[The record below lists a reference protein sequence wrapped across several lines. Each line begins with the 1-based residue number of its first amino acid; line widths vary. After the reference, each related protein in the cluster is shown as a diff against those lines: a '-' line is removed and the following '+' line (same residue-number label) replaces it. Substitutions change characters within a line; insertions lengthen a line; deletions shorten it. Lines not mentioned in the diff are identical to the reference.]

1 MKILKIFGVVV
12 AIHAFAFVLIFA
24 NPGCSSTGKPS
35 QAATAPT
42 SEPTRP
48 PTVAYNPPADTA
60 PVISAS
66 PATSSAPIGFD
77 PNAPAISAP
86 VRYSPT
92 RPGTAA
98 ATAVQ
103 AQPAADVIPTTTY
116 AVASGDSLW
125 TIAKKNHLTV
135 AELSKA
141 NNLTADAKLHP
152 GQKLMIPSKTAT
164 ASAGSV
170 AASADGSSTYK
181 VKTGDK
187 LATIAKRAGT
197 TTAVLKQL
205 NNMKTDTVRVG
216 QDLKLPAG
224 ATVADAA
231 PADLAVA
238 TAKPSGDSFT
248 HTVKAGETL
257 SVIAQKYQVK
267 ASEIAKENNITDPA
281 KIRPGMSLVI
291 PGWKAPKSAKG
302 SAPADDANTPK
313 VLTSDQDASQ
323 PAAQPAQMDIPVI
336 KIEGSSK

>member
-24 NPGCSSTGKPS
+24 NPGCSSTAKPS
-35 QAATAPT
+35 QAATAAVA
-42 SEPTRP
+42 EPTRP
-48 PTVAYNPPADTA
+48 PTITYNPPAAADA
-60 PVISAS
+60 PVLAAS
-66 PATSSAPIGFD
+66 PASGGFD

-92 RPGTAA
+92 RPGTAEA
-98 ATAVQ
+98 AAVQ
-103 AQPAADVIPTTTY
+103 AKPVADVIPATTY

-141 NNLTADAKLHP
+141 NNLSADAKLHP
-152 GQKLMIPSKTAT
+152 GQKLVIPSKSATPATGSAT
-164 ASAGSV
+164 AA
-170 AASADGSSTYK
+170 ADGTPTYK
-181 VKTGDK
+181 VKSGDK
-187 LATIAKRAGT
+187 LALIAKRAGT
-197 TTAVLKQL
+197 TTTVLKQL
-205 NNMKTDTVRVG
+205 NGMKTDTVHVG

-224 ATVADAA
+224 TTMADSA
-231 PADLAVA
+231 PADLSTGA
-238 TAKPSGDSFT
+238 TKASGDSFT

-291 PGWKAPKSAKG
+291 PGWKAPKSAKT
-302 SAPADDANTPK
+302 AAVTTTDDANSPK
-313 VLTSDQDASQ
+313 VLTSDQETSQ
-323 PAAQPAQMDIPVI
+323 PPAASPTPVDIPVI
-336 KIEGSSK
+336 KIEPSK

>member
-24 NPGCSSTGKPS
+24 NPGCSSTAKPT
-35 QAATAPT
+35 QAATVPAA
-42 SEPTRP
+42 EPTRP
-48 PTVAYNPPADTA
+48 PAVAYNPPAGDA
-60 PVISAS
+60 PVINAAPAAS
-66 PATSSAPIGFD
+66 PAPGGFD

-103 AQPAADVIPTTTY
+103 AQPAADVIPATTY
-116 AVASGDSLW
+116 AVSSGDSLW

-152 GQKLMIPSKTAT
+152 GQKLVIPSKSAT
-164 ASAGSV
+164 AASGT
-170 AASADGSSTYK
+170 AAAAADGAPTYK
-181 VKTGDK
+181 VKSGDK
-187 LATIAKRAGT
+187 LALIAKRAGT

-205 NNMKTDTVRVG
+205 NGMKTDTVHVG

-224 ATVADAA
+224 ATVAD
-231 PADLAVA
+231 PADLAA
-238 TAKPSGDSFT
+238 AAAKPSGDSFT

-291 PGWKAPKSAKG
+291 PGWKAPKSAKTA
-302 SAPADDANTPK
+302 APAADDANAPK

-323 PAAQPAQMDIPVI
+323 PPAHPPQADIPVI